1 MTETRL
7 ILYFF
12 HYHALFLGKSTD
24 TGIHRHHLVQIL
36 VSLNNPF
43 KFRYNNRWIEARTL
57 ILDADREHQ
66 LDAGDNWVAIIL
78 LDAESESARRIR
90 ETHLRDNDFKEIDSA
105 RLAPYMPDMEK
116 LIAHPS
122 EITEAEILLNRIVDS
137 LACDTGPVARTD
149 VKIKQVLDRI
159 KKLHEKKAPIKEL
172 AESIGISESRLMH
185 LFSHEVGIPLR
196 QYLLWCRLRDALRLI
211 VKGISFTTAA
221 HEAGFS
227 DSAHLSR
234 TFRKMFGVTLL
245 AIFKNFKNSRF
256 IQVIISDD

>member
-1 MTETRL
+1 MVHPLNHGFRPVHMTETRL

-36 VSLNNPF
+36 VSLSNPF

-105 RLAPYMPDMEK
+105 RLAPYMPDLEK

-211 VKGISFTTAA
+211 VKGISFNTAA

-234 TFRKMFGVTLL
+234 TFTKMFGVTLL
-245 AIFKNFKNSRF
+245 AIFKNF
-256 IQVIISDD
+256 